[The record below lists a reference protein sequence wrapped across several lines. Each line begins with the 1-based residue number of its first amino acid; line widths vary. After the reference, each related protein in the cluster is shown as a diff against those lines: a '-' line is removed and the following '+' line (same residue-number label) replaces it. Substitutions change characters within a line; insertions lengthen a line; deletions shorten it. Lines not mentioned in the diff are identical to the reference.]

1 MSKIK
6 EMRKKRNLLQKDVA
20 KKLKINRSTVAK
32 WETGCSVPRTDKLKT
47 LAKIFD
53 CSVDDLI

>member
-6 EMRKKRNLLQKDVA
+6 EMRKRRNLLQKDVA

-32 WETGCSVPRTDKLKT
+32 WETGCSVPRTDKLKILST
-47 LAKIFD
+47 IFN
-53 CSVDDLI
+53 CSIDDLI